1 MLSNNDVLQ
10 ILAQYQK
17 EWEIITNNLLFSNS
31 KLKTGDIVQ
40 EMYIKVFDELT
51 KNNIEVDNI
60 IVNNKPHFGII
71 KNILK
76 RTIQVKSKLEKHH
89 LSIDELEKE
98 IEHKPINKLDVNIDD
113 KIDAVL
119 AQMYWFDR
127 KLFNLYRKEF
137 HSIRSLSKAT
147 KISHV
152 TVYKTIAKCKKL
164 LARKVKL

>member
-1 MLSNNDVLQ
+1 MSNNDVLQ

-71 KNILK
+71 KNILT

-98 IEHKPINKLDVNIDD
+98 IEHKPINKIDVNIDD

>member
-1 MLSNNDVLQ
+1 MSNNDVLQ